1 MGRMIEMQP
10 VSRRDLLRYAG
21 TGALAAVAASLFP
34 DLASADE
41 KAVMDSIMKKIGDK
55 KPGLGR
61 ITLELPQIAENGA
74 TVPVAFEVDSPMTD
88 KDYVKALHIFAEK
101 NPLPDVVTIRFTPG
115 NGRAKAST
123 RMRLAKTQN
132 VVAVAEMSDGT
143 VYMAKN
149 NVKVTIGGC
158 GG

>member
-21 TGALAAVAASLFP
+21 TGALAAVAANLFP

-55 KPGLGR
+55 KPGSGR

-101 NPLPDVVTIRFTPG
+101 NPGLIDFLWSVSKYFKGFVCTCI
-115 NGRAKAST
+115 
-123 RMRLAKTQN
+123 
-132 VVAVAEMSDGT
+132 E
-143 VYMAKN
+143 
-149 NVKVTIGGC
+149 
-158 GG
+158 